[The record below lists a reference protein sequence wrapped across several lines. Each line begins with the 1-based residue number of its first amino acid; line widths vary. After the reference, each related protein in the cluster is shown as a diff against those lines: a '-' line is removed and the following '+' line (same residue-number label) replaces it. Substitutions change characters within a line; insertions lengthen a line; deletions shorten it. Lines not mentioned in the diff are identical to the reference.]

1 MRLWILGAEK
11 MKILVTSYNKTYSV
25 ESDEDVDAEALAD
38 MFKGLMVSMGFH
50 PKNVDKL
57 FNTEYEWFPEGE
69 LETTLEE
76 KLEDLYKVPHSNS
89 IVTKWHKECQ
99 EGK

>member
-1 MRLWILGAEK
+1 MCLWILGTKK
-11 MKILVTSYNKTYSV
+11 MKILVTNYNKTYSV
-25 ESDEDVDAEALAD
+25 ESDEDLDAEDLAD

-57 FNTEYEWFPEGE
+57 FNTEFKWFLEDE
-69 LETTLEE
+69 LETTFEE
-76 KLEDLYKVPHSNS
+76 KLEDLYKAPHSNS